1 MRVLDHVGAKR
12 LYLLGTSIMV
22 HVVVLSNLPVWEAPN
37 ESPRTPMEITL
48 RPVERSPTPPPPLP
62 EPEEPTEAVPNP
74 SAKRARLRKT
84 PQRLPHKHTDLPQS
98 PRSDF
103 FPIPPTE
110 EDKKNG
116 PTIEMEIRP
125 PFEKK
130 RVTPVF
136 GQADSNH
143 VPGQPDPTHAGG
155 ESLATGGGRIGG
167 GIGFDFWAPPD
178 FNEEMA
184 KARLKV
190 GAANEKAQ
198 TEKTTDL
205 GQGVICNTEGFWFI
219 CRQEGIDAC
228 NSAHNDLC
236 RYAKAAERKELELPV
251 IF

>member
-1 MRVLDHVGAKR
+1 MRVLDHVSAKR

-22 HVVVLSNLPVWEAPN
+22 HVVVLSNVPVWEAPN
-37 ESPRTPMEITL
+37 ESPRTPVKITL

-62 EPEEPTEAVPNP
+62 EPEEPTETVPYP

-84 PQRLPHKHTDLPQS
+84 PQS
-98 PRSDF
+98 PPSQT
-103 FPIPPTE
+103 FPIAPTE
-110 EDKKNG
+110 EEKKNG

-125 PFEKK
+125 PSQKK

-143 VPGQPDPTHAGG
+143 VPGQPDPTNASG
-155 ESLATGGGRIGG
+155 ESLATGGGRVGG

-190 GAANEKAQ
+190 GAANENAK

-228 NSAHNDLC
+228 NSAHNYLC